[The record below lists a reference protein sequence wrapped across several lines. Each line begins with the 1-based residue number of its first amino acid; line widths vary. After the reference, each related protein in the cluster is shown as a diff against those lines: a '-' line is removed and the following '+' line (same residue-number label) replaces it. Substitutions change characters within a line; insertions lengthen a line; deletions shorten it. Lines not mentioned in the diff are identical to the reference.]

1 MTKAELIE
9 RIYNARGKELT
20 KKQVSEIIDGVFS
33 ELADYFVKARTT
45 RGAKPKF
52 TYPGFGTFTKKRRKA
67 RKGRNPKTGEPM
79 KIPPSVSVS
88 FAPGQ
93 ELKQRLNRKR
103 R

>member
-9 RIYNARGKELT
+9 RVYHSRGRELT
-20 KKQVSEIIDGVFS
+20 KKQVTELIDGVFE
-33 ELADYFVKARTT
+33 ELADYFTKARTT

-67 RKGRNPKTGEPM
+67 RKGRNPKTGDPM
-79 KIPPSVSVS
+79 KIPASVSVT

-93 ELKQRLNRKR
+93 EFKNRLNRKKR
-103 R
+103 